1 MDTSYRT
8 ISTCPLVA
16 KGLDIYVRELAIEK
30 WNNLQADTQYQGEG
44 SSHDLASLL
53 VTEAIQHSRYHS
65 HQPIFLL
72 FLDAMSAF
80 DIVNI
85 PYIVRGLY
93 QSGMECQSVMYMENR
108 LANRITYCEYNK
120 VLVGPIYDEQG
131 LEQGGVSSS
140 DCYKLYNNELLNISQ
155 QSCLGVDIGG
165 QLVVSAVGQA
175 DDTVMMSNSLA
186 RLKHLCQLSH
196 GYCQKFNVHLS
207 PSKTKLLMLP
217 SSKKDAHVF
226 HNPIKINDTRVDF
239 VDEAE
244 HVGVLRST
252 SGNMP
257 HILGRLSSF
266 RKALGSVVSC
276 GLARGHRSNPAAS
289 LRILTLYGTP
299 VLMSGMASLVLLD
312 KETAT
317 IDQQFKRT
325 LQTFLSFL

>member
-1 MDTSYRT
+1 M
-8 ISTCPLVA
+8 
-16 KGLDIYVRELAIEK
+16 GIYVYDK
-30 WNNLQADTQYQGEG
+30 LQADTQYQGEG

-93 QSGMECQSVMYMENR
+93 QSGMECQSVMHMENR
-108 LANRITYCEYNK
+108 LANSITYCEYNK

-175 DDTVMMSNSLA
+175 DDTVMMSKSLA

-196 GYCQKFNVHLS
+196 GYCQKINVHMS
-207 PSKTKLLMLP
+207 SKTQSRLMTL
-217 SSKKDAHVF
+217 
-226 HNPIKINDTRVDF
+226 
-239 VDEAE
+239 E
-244 HVGVLRST
+244 
-252 SGNMP
+252 
-257 HILGRLSSF
+257 
-266 RKALGSVVSC
+266 
-276 GLARGHRSNPAAS
+276 
-289 LRILTLYGTP
+289 LTLW
-299 VLMSGMASLVLLD
+299 M
-312 KETAT
+312 K
-317 IDQQFKRT
+317 
-325 LQTFLSFL
+325 LSMLEC

>member
-155 QSCLGVDIGG
+155 QSCLGVDS
-165 QLVVSAVGQA
+165 LLSLL
-175 DDTVMMSNSLA
+175 LA
-186 RLKHLCQLSH
+186 RQ
-196 GYCQKFNVHLS
+196 
-207 PSKTKLLMLP
+207 M
-217 SSKKDAHVF
+217 
-226 HNPIKINDTRVDF
+226 TR
-239 VDEAE
+239 
-244 HVGVLRST
+244 
-252 SGNMP
+252 
-257 HILGRLSSF
+257 
-266 RKALGSVVSC
+266 
-276 GLARGHRSNPAAS
+276 
-289 LRILTLYGTP
+289 
-299 VLMSGMASLVLLD
+299 
-312 KETAT
+312 
-317 IDQQFKRT
+317 
-325 LQTFLSFL
+325 